1 MKRRLGVAIT
11 AADVLGSTVGQLVD
25 YIVKHS
31 NKEVVNMALYQQ
43 LCDGNIF
50 TLTNLHLYL
59 YIHLFL
65 YTRCQY
71 FYMQNRR
78 S

>member
-31 NKEVVNMALYQQ
+31 NKEIVNMTLYQQ
-43 LCDGNIF
+43 LCDGKIF
-50 TLTNLHLYL
+50 TL
-59 YIHLFL
+59 IHEVSVLV
-65 YTRCQY
+65 YAK
-71 FYMQNRR
+71 
-78 S
+78 